1 MGMAGGYEMTNKR
14 KWRDLFLIAVLLAG
28 FITPFAIIGVGMY
41 ATIDA
46 CGWRGLFVQCRIE
59 VKP

>member
-1 MGMAGGYEMTNKR
+1 MTNKR
-14 KWRDLFLIAVLLAG
+14 KWRDLFLIAVLLAC
-28 FITPFAIIGVGMY
+28 FITPFAIVGVGMY

>member
-1 MGMAGGYEMTNKR
+1 MTNKR
-14 KWRDLFLIAVLLAG
+14 KWRDCFLIAVLLATLAAPFVIVG
-28 FITPFAIIGVGMY
+28 FGIY
-41 ATIDA
+41 ATIDT

>member
-1 MGMAGGYEMTNKR
+1 MTHKR
-14 KWRDLFLIAVLLAG
+14 KWRDRFWIFLWLVVALL
-28 FITPFAIIGVGMY
+28 PFVIVGVGMY